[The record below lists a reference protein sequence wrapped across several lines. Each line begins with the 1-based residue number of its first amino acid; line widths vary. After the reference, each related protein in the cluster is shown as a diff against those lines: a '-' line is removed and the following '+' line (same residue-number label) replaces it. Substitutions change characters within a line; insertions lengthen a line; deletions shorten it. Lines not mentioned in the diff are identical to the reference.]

1 MYKGALEDECNIMG
15 IPAVT
20 CEVVSENGQVTPG
33 SVERSLMQMES
44 YLEHFKI
51 IDKY

>member
-1 MYKGALEDECNIMG
+1 MYKGALEDECNILG

-33 SVERSLMQMES
+33 STQRSLMQMES
-44 YLEHFKI
+44 YLKYFKI
-51 IDKY
+51 IE